1 MSTDGLLP
9 RALRALRR
17 SWAFRR
23 PPHAFVLTADRL
35 VRVSLPRE
43 GRGGKPSSGV
53 TVTSR
58 DLPPGTFRDD
68 TGHPVA
74 GPGLAQAVASLLQP
88 KERVTAASLAVPDG
102 FVKAATVDVE
112 PGAEKNPRELADVLR
127 WKVGRLYGEPAP
139 ALRITWCP
147 AGVAPDGGT
156 RLLVL
161 ASPEETIASLEAA
174 FSAHGI
180 RIGALEPAALALS
193 AIASS
198 ALGGTG
204 FVVFTDGPNV
214 STVFL
219 ENGSSVHL
227 EDMFSGNLDTAPV
240 ALSGLLTAVVFYLA
254 NNEFEEAGIH
264 QIRLKAKA
272 LEEVKYASLER
283 VWLDKYEAAP
293 GERIQVRI
301 YYRTYGGQSLQEAVE
316 IDAPPLPAGSEFNLV
331 IADAASMQQLE
342 AGLYRSQEF
351 VPRNFSQLVRLLNNL
366 RKNNRIYFKMMASKP
381 GLFLKGEEMPNLP
394 PSIKSM
400 FASPRASSAPT
411 ELTRSTLREYQL
423 PIPFVFRGMAAVPV
437 RIKD

>member
-1 MSTDGLLP
+1 LSTDGLLP

-53 TVTSR
+53 TVASR

-102 FVKAATVDVE
+102 FVKAAAVDVE

-174 FSAHGI
+174 FAAHGI

-219 ENGSSVHL
+219 ENGSVRFL
-227 EDMFSGNLDTAPV
+227 RTRETAEDPEQALQEIRLAASFVGGPPGDGPGLDVSAEAVVVPGSSPVSDRFYGFRAESGGREPVSLLPAPV
-240 ALSGLLTAVVFYLA
+240 AKGFPPRGEDAALMVGLGLLVGA
-254 NNEFEEAGIH
+254 E
-264 QIRLKAKA
+264 
-272 LEEVKYASLER
+272 
-283 VWLDKYEAAP
+283 
-293 GERIQVRI
+293 
-301 YYRTYGGQSLQEAVE
+301 
-316 IDAPPLPAGSEFNLV
+316 
-331 IADAASMQQLE
+331 
-342 AGLYRSQEF
+342 
-351 VPRNFSQLVRLLNNL
+351 
-366 RKNNRIYFKMMASKP
+366 
-381 GLFLKGEEMPNLP
+381 
-394 PSIKSM
+394 
-400 FASPRASSAPT
+400 
-411 ELTRSTLREYQL
+411 
-423 PIPFVFRGMAAVPV
+423 
-437 RIKD
+437 